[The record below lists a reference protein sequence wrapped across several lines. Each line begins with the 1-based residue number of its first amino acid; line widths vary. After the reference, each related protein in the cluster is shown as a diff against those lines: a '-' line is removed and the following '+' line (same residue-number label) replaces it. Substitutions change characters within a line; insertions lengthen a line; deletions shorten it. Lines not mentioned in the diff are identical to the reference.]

1 MYLQWF
7 SMLTNMSFSMSNAD
21 MKNPNISWTSS
32 MTKFTNYIYNWNRV
46 MIYEVKRVK
55 HHNKLEHDSIQP
67 RWCVNPVINHTF
79 RTESWWYPDLDAR
92 SCGGTQPVSVGTEAE
107 RVDDMTAV
115 QRVQMLAFVQ
125 IPEHGLSVLNTDTQ
139 RTSNHHPNGKVI

>member
-32 MTKFTNYIYNWNRV
+32 MTKFPNYIYNWNRV

-139 RTSNHHPNGKVI
+139 RMSNHHPNGKVI